1 MQILTSTEAG
11 SMARRARL
19 RSSVMA
25 LLLAVLVWG
34 CIQHSPEDLAE
45 SPTVLLDKNATPL
58 HLGEGLLLVNGK
70 PFSGK
75 LYTLFESSRDTAE
88 LTSYQNG
95 KEHGEWKKFYPSG
108 QLRERRFFE
117 QGQKTGEY
125 IAWWENGK
133 KQLHYFF
140 KDDEYEGSCKEWN
153 EEGRLVKA
161 MHYKNGHE
169 EGPQQLWY
177 DNGKIRA
184 NYVIENGRRY
194 GLLGTKNCV
203 NVSDSIFS
211 K

>member
-1 MQILTSTEAG
+1 
-11 SMARRARL
+11 MAK
-19 RSSVMA
+19 
-25 LLLAVLVWG
+25 
-34 CIQHSPEDLAE
+34 

-58 HLGEGLLLVNGK
+58 RLDNGLLLVKGK

-75 LYTLFESSRDTAE
+75 LYTLFESSTDTAE
-88 LTSYQNG
+88 FISYQNG

-140 KDDEYEGSCKEWN
+140 EEDEYEGACKEWN
-153 EEGRLVKA
+153 EDGRLVKA

-184 NYVIENGRRY
+184 NYVIQNGRRY

-203 NVSDSIFS
+203 NVSDSVFS
-211 K
+211 L